1 MAFNFYGTLT
11 TGQWE
16 EFKKFAL
23 IQKTDIQA
31 RILWLNR
38 ELLTVGVFTTI
49 YDDGTNLPVSFTAA
63 PTTSYA
69 AKLLQAY
76 RILGGTPER
85 DMILRTSDQPV
96 FLTTAPHM
104 QVQTDGT
111 VAGGFSDL
119 FTNGKRY
126 RGTQR
131 FDRDLGFIIE
141 RFKKW
146 QLEAIKRKREH
157 LEFKIKRALDYSDQL
172 QIERDLLQAMI
183 APASDTSVD
192 NQIINIEKLF
202 HRPGAMNVI
211 DNLLDI
217 FGFGIGRPGD
227 TAYPNTTTEATT
239 EEQRLF

>member
-16 EFKKFAL
+16 EFRKFAL
-23 IQKTDIQA
+23 IQSSDIQA

-38 ELLTVGVFTTI
+38 ELLTVGVFTTL
-49 YDDGTNLPVSFTAA
+49 YDSATNLPISFSAV
-63 PTTSYA
+63 PQTSYA
-69 AKLLQAY
+69 SKLLQAY
-76 RILGGTPER
+76 RILGGNPER

-96 FLTTAPHM
+96 FLTKASPM
-104 QVQTDGT
+104 VVQRDGT
-111 VAGGFSDL
+111 VTGGFTDQ

-126 RGTQR
+126 RGSQR

-172 QIERDLLQAMI
+172 QIERDLLTIMT
-183 APASDTSVD
+183 APASTSTVD
-192 NQIINIEKLF
+192 DQIVKIETLF

-211 DNLLDI
+211 DNLNDI

-227 TAYPNTTTEATT
+227 TAYQNAEQVAQG
-239 EEQRLF
+239 EDQRLF